1 MADIIRLSGTVS
13 VSKSSSVISLWTT
26 NYNDK
31 LAKDIKTLYKL
42 WMDVPGDWTDGTWI
56 EVEGTLSVRPSFL
69 QDGSLR
75 TYQDSKG
82 NTITSHDL
90 NVNDVRVLQAK
101 PKTNPESAT
110 GIDLDDARKY
120 GTTQNNDLLEQPF

>member
-1 MADIIRLSGTVS
+1 MADIIRLSGTVT
-13 VSKSSSVISLWTT
+13 VSKSSSVVSLWTT

-56 EVEGTLSVRPSFL
+56 EVEGSLSVRPSFL
-69 QDGSLR
+69 QDGTLR
-75 TYQDSKG
+75 TYQDAKG

-90 NVNDVRVLQAK
+90 NVNDVRLIQAK
-101 PKTNPESAT
+101 VKDNTGAA

>member
-31 LAKDIKTLYKL
+31 LQKDIKTLYKL

-56 EVEGTLSVRPSFL
+56 EIEGSLSVRPSFL
-69 QDGSLR
+69 QDGTLR
-75 TYQDSKG
+75 TYQDAKG
-82 NTITSHDL
+82 NVITAHDL
-90 NVNDVRVLQAK
+90 NVNDIRLIQAK
-101 PKTNPESAT
+101 VKDNAGAT
-110 GIDLDDARKY
+110 GIDLDDAAKY
-120 GTTQNNDLLEQPF
+120 GTTQNRDMMENPF